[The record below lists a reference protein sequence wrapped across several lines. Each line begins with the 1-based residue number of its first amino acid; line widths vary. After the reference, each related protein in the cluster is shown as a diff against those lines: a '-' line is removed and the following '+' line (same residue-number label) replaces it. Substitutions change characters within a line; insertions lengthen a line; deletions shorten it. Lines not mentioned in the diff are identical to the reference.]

1 MDALESV
8 VYKGK
13 NRGNQSIFCCTMSRM
28 KSSFLLAICLAA
40 SATAQTT
47 ADNVKPAAPA
57 ATESITAPKV
67 NEPLLAA
74 LALMKKGKLT
84 DAAAAFKALVEK
96 DPTLADAHAG
106 LVRCLLSTNQLDEA
120 DGAAKKAL
128 AALPSSAL
136 VHAVAGDVA
145 FRSGNFADAEKEYRA
160 ALKIDTNSA
169 RAVYGMG
176 RMLHMVSLNK
186 RAKENFARAHQ
197 LDAEDGQITR
207 GWLNT
212 LPYAEEL
219 EQLKKMD
226 LDADEKAN
234 RLRLLTALSAKKPW
248 VLASEIKPMEIKM
261 PHYGRKVEYTTDID
275 RSTSTISKGYGLQ
288 VKLNDRVSADLLL
301 DTGAGGI
308 TIGRKLA
315 ERAGAVKIADTWI
328 GGVGDK
334 GGVESYEA
342 WIDKINIGGLEFH
355 NCVVTVSSKNDIIDD
370 AGLIGAD
377 VFDQFLITLDFHE
390 QRMLLAPLPKN
401 PSAGAEDDR
410 WQDRYIAPEMQGFTK
425 FYRFYHDMV
434 VPVVV
439 NDKASGNFIL
449 DTGAELNIMSKR
461 LASQVTKATADD
473 EYRIQ
478 GVSGN
483 VQQVLTGQKAI
494 LQFAKMRIESHDL
507 PVLSLDNTSAN
518 EGTEI
523 AGLIGIKVLVQM
535 KMTIDYRDGLVN
547 LQVYE
552 FKKARE

>member
-1 MDALESV
+1 M
-8 VYKGK
+8 
-13 NRGNQSIFCCTMSRM
+13 
-28 KSSFLLAICLAA
+28 
-40 SATAQTT
+40 AQTT

-57 ATESITAPKV
+57 AAESVTTPKV

-74 LALMKKGKLT
+74 RALMKKGKLT

-96 DPTLADAHAG
+96 DPMLAEAHAG
-106 LVRCLLSTNQLDEA
+106 LVRCLLSSNQLEEA

-128 AALPSSAL
+128 AALPSSA
-136 VHAVAGDVA
+136 VIHAAVGDVA
-145 FRSGNFADAEKEYRA
+145 FRSGNFGDAEKEYRA

-176 RMLHMVSLNK
+176 QMFHMVSLNNK
-186 RAKENFARAHQ
+186 AKETFALAHQ
-197 LDAEDGQITR
+197 LDQEDGQITR
-207 GWLNT
+207 SWLNT
-212 LPYAEEL
+212 LPYAEQL

-234 RLRLLTALSAKKPW
+234 RQRLLTALSAKKPW
-248 VLASEIKPMEIKM
+248 DLASEIKPMEIKM
-261 PHYGRKVEYTTDID
+261 PHYGRKVEYSYDID
-275 RSTSTISKGYGLQ
+275 RSPSTISKGYGLQ
-288 VKLNDRVSADLLL
+288 VRFNDRVSAELLL

-315 ERAGAVKIADTWI
+315 ERAGAIKIADTWI
-328 GGVGDK
+328 GGIGDK

-377 VFDQFLITLDFHE
+377 VFDQFLVTLDFHE

-401 PSAGAEDDR
+401 PSAGAPEDK
-410 WQDRYIAPEMQGFTK
+410 WQDRYIAPEMQGYTK
-425 FYRFYHDMV
+425 FYRFYHDMI

-439 NDKASGNFIL
+439 NDKSMGNFIL

-461 LASQVTKATADD
+461 LAAQVTKATADD
-473 EYRIQ
+473 EYRIR

-507 PVLSLDNTSAN
+507 PVLSLDNTSAA

-547 LQVYE
+547 LEVYE

>member
-1 MDALESV
+1 MW
-8 VYKGK
+8 
-13 NRGNQSIFCCTMSRM
+13 RM
-28 KSSFLLAICLAA
+28 KSSLLLAICFAA

-47 ADNVKPAAPA
+47 ADNIKPAAPA
-57 ATESITAPKV
+57 AAESVTAPKV

-74 LALMKKGKLT
+74 RALMKKGKLT

-96 DPTLADAHAG
+96 DPALADAHVG
-106 LVRCLLSTNQLDEA
+106 LVHCLLSSNQLEEA

-128 AALPSSAL
+128 AALPTSAV
-136 VHAVAGDVA
+136 VHAAVGDVA
-145 FRSGNFADAEKEYRA
+145 FRSGNFGDAEKEYRA
-160 ALKIDTNSA
+160 ALKIDSKSA
-169 RAVYGMG
+169 RALYGMG
-176 RMLHMVSLNK
+176 RIFHMVSLNK
-186 RAKENFARAHQ
+186 KAKETFALAHQ
-197 LDAEDGQITR
+197 IDPEDGQITR
-207 GWLNT
+207 SWLNT
-212 LPYAEEL
+212 LPYAEQL
-219 EQLKKMD
+219 EQFKKMD
-226 LDADEKAN
+226 LDADEKSN
-234 RLRLLTALSAKKPW
+234 RQRWLTALAAKKPW
-248 VLASEIKPMEIKM
+248 ILASEIKPMEIKM
-261 PHYGRKVEYTTDID
+261 PHYGRKVEYTNDID
-275 RSTSTISKGYGLQ
+275 RSPTTISTGYGLQ
-288 VKLNDRVSADLLL
+288 VKFNDRVSADLLL

-308 TIGRKLA
+308 TLGRKLA

-377 VFDQFLITLDFHE
+377 VFDQFLITLDFHN

-401 PSAGAEDDR
+401 PTASAEEDK

-439 NDKASGNFIL
+439 NDKANGNFIL
-449 DTGAELNIMSKR
+449 DTGAQLNVMSKK
-461 LASQVTKATADD
+461 LAAQVTKATADD
-473 EYRIQ
+473 EYRIR

-483 VQQVLTGQKAI
+483 VNQVLTGQKAI

-507 PVLSLDNTSAN
+507 PVLSLDNTSAA

-547 LQVYE
+547 LEVYE

>member
-1 MDALESV
+1 
-8 VYKGK
+8 
-13 NRGNQSIFCCTMSRM
+13 M
-28 KSSFLLAICLAA
+28 KSSLLLAICLAA
-40 SATAQTT
+40 SAPAQTT

-57 ATESITAPKV
+57 AAESVTAPKV
-67 NEPLLAA
+67 NERLLAA
-74 LALMKKGKLT
+74 RALMNKGKPT
-84 DAAAAFKALVEK
+84 DAAAALKALVEK

-120 DGAAKKAL
+120 DGVAKKAL
-128 AALPSSAL
+128 AALPLSAV
-136 VHAVAGDVA
+136 VHAAVGDVA

-176 RMLHMVSLNK
+176 RMFHMVALNK
-186 RAKENFARAHQ
+186 RAKENFARAHR
-197 LDAEDGQITR
+197 LDPEDIQITR

-212 LPYAEEL
+212 LPYSEQL

-234 RLRLLTALSAKKPW
+234 SQRMLTALAEKKPW
-248 VLASEIKPMEIKM
+248 ILASEIKPMEIKM
-261 PHYGRKVEYTTDID
+261 PHYGRKVEYTYDID
-275 RSTSTISKGYGLQ
+275 RGPATISKGYSIQ
-288 VKLNDRVSADLLL
+288 VKFNDRASADLLL

-328 GGVGDK
+328 DGIGDK
-334 GGVESYEA
+334 GAVESYEA

-355 NCVVTVSSKNDIIDD
+355 NCVVTVSSKNNVSDE
-370 AGLIGAD
+370 AGLIGAN
-377 VFDQFLITLDFHE
+377 VFEQFLITLDFHE
-390 QRMLLAPLPKN
+390 QRMLLALLPKN
-401 PSAGAEDDR
+401 PSAGAEEDE

-425 FYRFYHDMV
+425 FYRFGHDMV

-439 NDKASGNFIL
+439 NDKATGNFIL
-449 DTGAELNIMSKR
+449 DTGSELNIMSKR
-461 LASQVTKATADD
+461 LALQVTKATADG
-473 EYRIQ
+473 EYTMK

-507 PVLSLDNTSAN
+507 PVFSFDHNSAS

-523 AGLIGIKVLVQM
+523 AGLVGIRTLVQM

-547 LQVYE
+547 LEVYE

>member
-1 MDALESV
+1 
-8 VYKGK
+8 
-13 NRGNQSIFCCTMSRM
+13 M
-28 KSSFLLAICLAA
+28 KSSLLLAICLAA

-47 ADNVKPAAPA
+47 ADNVKPAPA
-57 ATESITAPKV
+57 APESVTAPKV

-74 LALMKKGKLT
+74 RALMKKGKLT
-84 DAAAAFKALVEK
+84 EAAAAFKALVEK

-106 LVRCLLSTNQLDEA
+106 LVRCLLKSNQLDEA

-128 AALPSSAL
+128 AALPGSAL
-136 VHAVAGDVA
+136 VHAAVGDVA

-186 RAKENFARAHQ
+186 RAKENFARAHE
-197 LDAEDGQITR
+197 LDPEDSQIAR
-207 GWLNT
+207 SWLNT
-212 LPYAEEL
+212 LPYAEQLEL
-219 EQLKKMD
+219 LKKMD
-226 LDADEKAN
+226 LGADEKNN
-234 RLRLLTALSAKKPW
+234 RQRLLTALSEKKPW

-261 PHYGRKVEYTTDID
+261 PHYGRKIEYTYDID
-275 RSTSTISKGYGLQ
+275 RSPATISKGYGLQ
-288 VKLNDRVSADLLL
+288 VKFNDRASADLLL

-315 ERAGAVKIADTWI
+315 ERAGAIKIADTWI
-328 GGVGDK
+328 GGIGDK
-334 GGVESYEA
+334 GPIESYEA

-355 NCVVTVSSKNDIIDD
+355 NCVVTVSSKNSVSDE
-370 AGLIGAD
+370 AGLIGPD

-390 QRMLLAPLPKN
+390 QRILLAPLPKS
-401 PSAGAEDDR
+401 PAGSPDEK

-425 FYRFYHDMV
+425 FYRFYHDIV

-439 NDKASGNFIL
+439 NDKATGNFIL
-449 DTGAELNIMSKR
+449 DTGAEFNAMSAK
-461 LASQVTKATADD
+461 LAAQVTKASAEGD
-473 EYRIQ
+473 YSIH
-478 GVSGN
+478 GVSGR
-483 VQQVLTGQKAI
+483 VQEVLTGQKAI

-507 PVLSLDNTSAN
+507 PVFSFDSTSAS

-523 AGLIGIKVLVQM
+523 AGLVGIRTLVQM

-547 LQVYE
+547 LEVYE

>member
-1 MDALESV
+1 
-8 VYKGK
+8 
-13 NRGNQSIFCCTMSRM
+13 M
-28 KSSFLLAICLAA
+28 KSSLLLALCLAA
-40 SATAQTT
+40 SAAAQTT
-47 ADNVKPAAPA
+47 ADNIKPAAPA
-57 ATESITAPKV
+57 AAESVTVPKV

-74 LALMKKGKLT
+74 RALMKKGQLK
-84 DAAAAFKALVEK
+84 DAAAAFKALVDK
-96 DPTLADAHAG
+96 DPMLADAHAG
-106 LVRCLLSTNQLDEA
+106 LIRCLLSTNQLEEA

-128 AALPSSAL
+128 AALPASAV
-136 VHAVAGDVA
+136 VHAAVGDVA

-176 RMLHMVSLNK
+176 RMLHMVSMNK
-186 RAKENFARAHQ
+186 RAKENFVRAHQ
-197 LDAEDGQITR
+197 LDPEDSQITR
-207 GWLNT
+207 RWLDN
-212 LPYAEEL
+212 LPYAEQL

-226 LDADEKAN
+226 LDTDEKAN
-234 RLRLLTALSAKKPW
+234 RQRLLTALAEKKPW

-261 PHYGRKVEYTTDID
+261 PHYGRKVEYSYDID
-275 RSTSTISKGYGLQ
+275 RSPSTISKGFGLQ
-288 VKLNDRVSADLLL
+288 VKFNDRVSAELLL

-315 ERAGAVKIADTWI
+315 ERAGAIKIANTWI

-377 VFDQFLITLDFHE
+377 VFDQFLVTLDFHE

-401 PSAGAEDDR
+401 PSAGAEEEK

-439 NDKASGNFIL
+439 NDKAAGNFIL
-449 DTGAELNIMSKR
+449 DTGAELNIMSKK

-507 PVLSLDNTSAN
+507 PVLSLDNTSAA

-547 LQVYE
+547 LEVYE

>member
-1 MDALESV
+1 
-8 VYKGK
+8 
-13 NRGNQSIFCCTMSRM
+13 M
-28 KSSFLLAICLAA
+28 KSSLLLAICLAA

-57 ATESITAPKV
+57 AAERVTAPKV

-74 LALMKKGKLT
+74 RALMKKGKLT

-128 AALPSSAL
+128 AALPSSAV
-136 VHAVAGDVA
+136 VHAAAGDVA

-176 RMLHMVSLNK
+176 RMLHMLSLNK

-197 LDAEDGQITR
+197 LDPDDGQITR
-207 GWLNT
+207 SWLNT
-212 LPYAEEL
+212 LPYSEQL
-219 EQLKKMD
+219 EQLKKME

-234 RLRLLTALSAKKPW
+234 RQRMLTALAEKKPW

-261 PHYGRKVEYTTDID
+261 PHYGRKVEYSYDID
-275 RSTSTISKGYGLQ
+275 RNPTTISKGYALQ
-288 VKLNDRVSADLLL
+288 VKFNDRVSAELLL

-315 ERAGAVKIADTWI
+315 ERAGAIKIADTWI
-328 GGVGDK
+328 GGIGDK
-334 GGVESYEA
+334 GAVESYEA

-355 NCVVTVSSKNDIIDD
+355 NCVVTVSSKNNVADE
-370 AGLIGAD
+370 AGLIGTD
-377 VFDQFLITLDFHE
+377 VFGEFLITLDFHD

-401 PSAGAEDDR
+401 PSAGPEDDK

-425 FYRFYHDMV
+425 FYRFYHDIV

-439 NDKASGNFIL
+439 NDKATGNFIL
-449 DTGAELNIMSKR
+449 DTGAELNSMSKR
-461 LASQVTKATADD
+461 LAAQVTKATADD
-473 EYRIQ
+473 EYRIH
-478 GVSGN
+478 GVSGS

-507 PVLSLDNTSAN
+507 PVFSTDNMSAS

-547 LQVYE
+547 LEVYE

>member
-1 MDALESV
+1 
-8 VYKGK
+8 
-13 NRGNQSIFCCTMSRM
+13 
-28 KSSFLLAICLAA
+28 
-40 SATAQTT
+40 
-47 ADNVKPAAPA
+47 
-57 ATESITAPKV
+57 V
-67 NEPLLAA
+67 NAPLLAA
-74 LALMKKGKLT
+74 RTLMKKGQLK
-84 DAAAAFKALVEK
+84 DAAAAFKAMVEK

-106 LVRCLLSTNQLDEA
+106 LVRCLLTSNQLEEA

-128 AALPSSAL
+128 AALPSSAV
-136 VHAVAGDVA
+136 VHAAVGDVA

-169 RAVYGMG
+169 RAVFGMG
-176 RMLHMVSLNK
+176 RMLHMVSMNK
-186 RAKENFARAHQ
+186 RAKENFVRAHQ
-197 LDAEDGQITR
+197 LDPEDSQIAR
-207 GWLNT
+207 HWLGT
-212 LPYAEEL
+212 LPYAEQL

-226 LDADEKAN
+226 MDSEEKEN
-234 RLRLLTALSAKKPW
+234 RQRYLAALSAKKPW

-261 PHYGRKVEYTTDID
+261 PHYGRKVEYSYDID
-275 RSTSTISKGYGLQ
+275 RSPATISKGYGLQ
-288 VKLNDRVSADLLL
+288 VRFNDRASAELLL

-315 ERAGAVKIADTWI
+315 ERAGAVKISDARI
-328 GGVGDK
+328 GGLGDK

-377 VFDQFLITLDFHE
+377 VFDKFLITLDFHE

-401 PSAGAEDDR
+401 PSGGPEEDK
-410 WQDRYIAPEMQGFTK
+410 WQDRYVAPEMQGFTK

-439 NDKASGNFIL
+439 NDKATGNFIL
-449 DTGAELNIMSKR
+449 DTGAELNIMSKK

-473 EYRIQ
+473 EYRIK

-483 VQQVLTGQKAI
+483 VKEVLTGQKAI

-507 PVLSLDNTSAN
+507 PVLSLDNTSAS

-547 LQVYE
+547 LEVYE